1 MDELFYCG
9 FNGFRQ
15 VPYQPDKQTI
25 TSLISQCGKT
35 FTTPGADK
43 SNKVSMFLLFS
54 STKYNTIRY
63 RNPL

>member
-25 TSLISQCGKT
+25 TSLISQSGKT
-35 FTTPGADK
+35 FASPGVDK
-43 SNKVSMFLLFS
+43 QNKVLKF
-54 STKYNTIRY
+54 
-63 RNPL
+63 

>member
-35 FTTPGADK
+35 YAAPGADK
-43 SNKVSMFLLFS
+43 SNKVSMF
-54 STKYNTIRY
+54 N
-63 RNPL
+63 